1 LDFGSD
7 LADAVQSGA
16 FQILV
21 AKSQLVLLAMMPS
34 SLLLADQLDS
44 FL

>member
-1 LDFGSD
+1 
-7 LADAVQSGA
+7 
-16 FQILV
+16 V

-44 FL
+44 FLWLGVLGL